1 MRPRRQASQPRP
13 PLPSQA
19 KRTMQKPPHA
29 RRTAELTPLA
39 DTAQPPPLTTRAS
52 ALPAAGR
59 PRRGNFTQHDRQTP
73 PRPTSAA
80 STLPCSEHL
89 PCSALSKATST
100 RVWIPLTTY
109 ARKFRPLS
117 TYGLDLLTWLLTF
130 TRVPMTQLA
139 RLSGQSLS
147 LSYLSGVSQF
157 PLTSVVQRI
166 HPAPGAAGAS
176 WPQAWETPLSFR
188 PCLLTS
194 WELPL
199 QAPQVDG
206 KGMCNKQLAEGEVFT
221 AQWGGGRGG
230 RAEWGLRRGAGPPP
244 DVSEQQGDYLG
255 YRYCRSC
262 RAPRCASSGGLPCT
276 PPASTSR
283 IPGRAP
289 CLHDRP
295 GGSAG
300 GLGWR
305 KKHCRSGGRKE
316 NG

>member
-1 MRPRRQASQPRP
+1 MGGAGDTQSPPPMKPHTGLPGALGPVCPRRQASQPRP

-59 PRRGNFTQHDRQTP
+59 PGRGNFTQHDRQTP

-117 TYGLDLLTWLLTF
+117 TYGLDLLTWLRTF
-130 TRVPMTQLA
+130 TRVPMTQPA

-147 LSYLSGVSQF
+147 LLPLGGLTIPTDLSGSA
-157 PLTSVVQRI
+157 
-166 HPAPGAAGAS
+166 HP
-176 WPQAWETPLSFR
+176 
-188 PCLLTS
+188 
-194 WELPL
+194 
-199 QAPQVDG
+199 
-206 KGMCNKQLAEGEVFT
+206 
-221 AQWGGGRGG
+221 
-230 RAEWGLRRGAGPPP
+230 
-244 DVSEQQGDYLG
+244 
-255 YRYCRSC
+255 SC
-262 RAPRCASSGGLPCT
+262 
-276 PPASTSR
+276 
-283 IPGRAP
+283 
-289 CLHDRP
+289 P
-295 GGSAG
+295 GGSRCVMAPS
-300 GLGWR
+300 LGNT
-305 KKHCRSGGRKE
+305 SLLPSLPADLLGAPTPSSPS
-316 NG
+316 